1 METAPTLPRARELVL
16 QYGWTSTVYQILNP
30 GIRHWFSSATD
41 GVVGY
46 VAAGR
51 TRVVAGAPVCAHADL
66 ARVAAEFESDAGAAG
81 QRVCY
86 FGAEGRIEALYR
98 DDPHHAFLALGAA
111 PSWQPS
117 GWAERLERH
126 TSLRAQLRRARN
138 KGVVVQEW
146 PSRLAENHPALM
158 RCLEAWLATRG
169 LPPLHFLVEP
179 KTLAHLEDRRVFV
192 AERSGVP
199 LGFVVA
205 SPVPTRSGWLIE
217 QFVRDPAAPNG
228 CTELVID
235 GAVSVL
241 AQEGAQYLTLGLAPL
256 SRRASPAIEQTAW
269 PWNSASA
276 WARAHGRRFYNFD
289 GLDAFKAKFDPERW
303 DPVYAVSNEPRF
315 SVASLHAI
323 AAAFSG
329 GSPLA
334 LAARGLVR
342 AIVQELTWLA
352 NPKRRG
358 SSR

>member
-1 METAPTLPRARELVL
+1 ML
-16 QYGWTSTVYQILNP
+16 QHGWTSTVYQILNP
-30 GIRHWFSSATD
+30 GIRHWFSSAAD

-46 VAAGR
+46 VTAGR
-51 TRVVAGAPVCAHADL
+51 TRVVAGAPVCALSDL
-66 ARVAAEFESDAGAAG
+66 ARVAAEFEAEAGAAG

-98 DDPHHAFLALGAA
+98 DDPHHAFLPLGAS

-117 GWAERLERH
+117 GWTERLERH
-126 TSLRAQLRRARN
+126 SSLRAQLRRARN
-138 KGVVVQEW
+138 KGVTVREW
-146 PSRLAENHPALM
+146 PSRVAENHPALT
-158 RCLEAWLATRG
+158 RCLETWLETRG

-179 KTLAHLEDRRVFV
+179 QTLARLEDRRVFV
-192 AERSGVP
+192 AESRGVP
-199 LGFVVA
+199 LVFVVA

-228 CTELVID
+228 ATELVID
-235 GAVSVL
+235 GAARVL

-256 SRRASPAIEQTAW
+256 SRRAATGIEQSGW
-269 PWNSASA
+269 IWNAAST

-289 GLDAFKAKFDPERW
+289 GLDAFKAKFNPDRW
-303 DPVYAVSNEPRF
+303 DPVYAVSSEPRF

-334 LAARGLVR
+334 LVGRGLLR
-342 AIVQELTWLA
+342 AIKQELAWLTSS
-352 NPKRRG
+352 KRRG
-358 SSR
+358 